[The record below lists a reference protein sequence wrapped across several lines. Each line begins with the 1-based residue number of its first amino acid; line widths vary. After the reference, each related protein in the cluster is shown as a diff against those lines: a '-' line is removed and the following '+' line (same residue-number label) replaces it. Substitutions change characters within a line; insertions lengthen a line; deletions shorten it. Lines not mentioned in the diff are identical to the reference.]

1 MKMGIMS
8 KMMLNILVPSMLGL
22 TAVCVFSYWRA
33 ETSLTQ
39 QIAHELNTVIDKQV
53 HGLVTVQQM
62 TRGLM
67 KTSAQSNHVRN
78 ALSRRGAGESTLEVV
93 YDEPMSNGGDVQNV
107 LDDLTE
113 HFGIVDGAGLL
124 DSNGRVIAHTSRDLV
139 GRNMG
144 ERRSVNAALRGG
156 MGFENIPNH
165 A

>member
-53 HGLVTVQQM
+53 HGLATVQQM

-67 KTSAQSNHVRN
+67 KTC
-78 ALSRRGAGESTLEVV
+78 
-93 YDEPMSNGGDVQNV
+93 
-107 LDDLTE
+107 
-113 HFGIVDGAGLL
+113 LL
-124 DSNGRVIAHTSRDLV
+124 YTSRCV
-139 GRNMG
+139 
-144 ERRSVNAALRGG
+144 
-156 MGFENIPNH
+156 
-165 A
+165 